1 MLREVPET
9 YGAYLENHTGEVPN
23 GLAGRRG
30 RGLEQRLADRFVGIL
45 LCSFMPPDAQGFA
58 TELFVGIRHTE
69 EFGPIISAGLGGVE
83 MEVLARQTK
92 KGAAVAIA
100 PTGTVDGTQFFELF
114 SRTLSYERL
123 SGAMRGSRRLL
134 DDAIFIEC
142 FQAFIDLANHFSAMN
157 PDAGFHIEEME
168 VNPFSSSGGRMAP
181 LDGVC
186 RFRPAAARHQPR
198 PIDKIG
204 SLLKPASIG
213 IIGVSERSAN
223 MGRIILGNLV
233 DAGFDRD
240 KITVVHPGAR
250 EIDGFSC
257 VAAIADLEHKVD
269 LFVVAVGAD
278 QVPSVIDDLIDH
290 DKANAVILIPGGLG
304 EKEGSQALER
314 RLRAKIREAH
324 QSPGGGPVFLGGNSL
339 GVISHPGRY
348 DTMFIPDTK
357 LPKSRGR
364 RPRKLCFI
372 SQSGAF
378 IISNLSRM
386 PWLDPAYA
394 LSIGNQIDLTAGDLL
409 AYIKDDPEIEVF
421 AVYMEGFQPCDGHTF
436 AAAVKDTVAL
446 GKDVVF
452 YKAGRTT
459 EGRSATA
466 GHTAS
471 VAGDYAVCENALTQA
486 GAFVASDFD
495 EFGDLLR
502 ARPGPSRQG
511 PCAGNRLA
519 AVSNAGYE
527 SVGMADSIRQPGA
540 ELRLAAFSPATAE
553 SLAKLLSDNRL
564 DGLVDVKNP
573 FDVTPMAGDTVYA
586 DLVAEILADPGID
599 AVVAGIVPLTPAM
612 QTLAPGEG
620 HIESILDPGSVAQRL
635 PEVAAAADKPLVAVV
650 DSGAIFD
657 PLATALERG
666 GLPVFRTADRASGRS
681 AVGSTPNEQTSTGG
695 TPDEIAHRETVARH
709 PGPDGVRQH
718 HATGRGCG
726 AGVRRPR
733 GAVPGQR
740 HAHHRI
746 GLHQRRRTGAP
757 PRLQTLA
764 RRARTLRPLAR
775 ALPPQPHRR
784 GQRRRP
790 PQAPDHGPRGRGRDH
805 RRPPRLRAVGADL
818 LRRVR
823 RSAAETGADQDYR
836 RVGDCRRPGDLHH
849 ARCVARPSAVSQNP
863 RFPHSPVND
872 GEFSGKCGRPSFACN
887 ERSLI

>member
-1 MLREVPET
+1 MPINTDSIHEILAAAHDDGRTSLYEHECYRLLEATGAEAAPKSRLIPIGAHPTPADLEHLTGDKVVLKIVSPDITHKTEARGVRIVAREIGAVEAAFDLMLREVPET
-9 YGAYLENHTGEVPN
+9 YGAYLEKHSGEVPT

-45 LCSFMPPDAQGFA
+45 LCSYMPPDAQGFA

-100 PTGTVDGTQFFELF
+100 PTGTVDGRQFFELF
-114 SRTLSYERL
+114 QKTLSYERM

-157 PDAGFHIEEME
+157 PGAEFHLEEME

-186 RFRPAAARHQPR
+186 RFKPAAPRHQPR

-204 SLLKPASIG
+204 CLLKPASVG
-213 IIGVSERSAN
+213 VIGVSERSAN
-223 MGRIILGNLV
+223 MGRIILGNLA
-233 DAGFDRD
+233 DAGFDREN
-240 KITVVHPGAR
+240 ITVVHPTAS

-257 VAAIADLEHKVD
+257 VASIAELGHKLD
-269 LFVVAVGAD
+269 LFVVAVGAE

-304 EKEGSQALER
+304 EKEGSQVLER
-314 RLRAKIREAH
+314 RLKTKIREAH

-348 DTMFIPDTK
+348 DTMFIPDSK
-357 LPKSRGR
+357 LPKSRGKH
-364 RPRKLCFI
+364 PRKLCFI

-409 AYIKDDPEIEVF
+409 SYIKDDPEIEVF

-452 YKAGRTT
+452 YKAGRTS

-471 VAGDYAVCENALTQA
+471 VAGDYAVCENALVQA

-495 EFGDLLR
+495 EFCDLLR
-502 ARPGPSRQG
+502 VTLALRGKTAR
-511 PCAGNRLA
+511 GNRLA

-540 ELRLAAFSPATAE
+540 ELVLAGFSPPTAE
-553 SLAKLLSDNRL
+553 ALGRLLSDNRL

-573 FDVTPMAGDTVYA
+573 FDVTPMAGDTVYV
-586 DLVAEILADPGID
+586 DMVAEILADPGID

-620 HIESILDPGSVAQRL
+620 HNESILDPGSVAQRL
-635 PEVAAAADKPLVAVV
+635 PEVAAAADKPLVAVI
-650 DSGAIFD
+650 DSGTLFD
-657 PLATALERG
+657 PLASALEQG
-666 GLPVFRTADRASGRS
+666 GLPVFRKADRA
-681 AVGSTPNEQTSTGG
+681 V
-695 TPDEIAHRETVARH
+695 
-709 PGPDGVRQH
+709 
-718 HATGRGCG
+718 
-726 AGVRRPR
+726 
-733 GAVPGQR
+733 
-740 HAHHRI
+740 
-746 GLHQRRRTGAP
+746 
-757 PRLQTLA
+757 
-764 RRARTLRPLAR
+764 R
-775 ALPPQPHRR
+775 ALCRWVD
-784 GQRRRP
+784 
-790 PQAPDHGPRGRGRDH
+790 AK
-805 RRPPRLRAVGADL
+805 
-818 LRRVR
+818 
-823 RSAAETGADQDYR
+823 RSDR
-836 RVGDCRRPGDLHH
+836 
-849 ARCVARPSAVSQNP
+849 
-863 RFPHSPVND
+863 
-872 GEFSGKCGRPSFACN
+872 
-887 ERSLI
+887 